1 MTALSA
7 CSGVIFG
14 LTQPMASINQNRH
27 PNLLP
32 DFRNLGVML
41 RLLVIVIA
49 MTVVAAVL
57 KSSNWHDVLNQWL
70 DISALVQPM
79 VILSVLLLGLA
90 DRWLHKLDYPLA
102 VAVIVAGELGVA
114 SLMVTATRAILTPGA
129 PGLVRSWFFT
139 AVATLL
145 VLAYFNLRSRML
157 SPALTEARLQA
168 LQARIRPH
176 FLFNSINAVLS
187 LVRSEPRRAEAALED
202 LAELFRVLM
211 ADNRD
216 LVPLEREVELC
227 RQYLGLEA
235 LRLGDRL
242 RVEWQVDNMPG
253 DALVPPLLLQPLL
266 ENAVYHGI
274 EPSMEPGVIRIDIH
288 SDRDR
293 VHMLLRNPLPREGSP
308 HTGNKMALANIR
320 ERLSLH
326 FDAEASLQTRDTD
339 GQYEVQ
345 ITLPHVREE
354 K

>member
-1 MTALSA
+1 MTGLSA
-7 CSGVIFG
+7 CSGVNFG
-14 LTQPMASINQNRH
+14 LNQPMASINQNRH

-49 MTVVAAVL
+49 MTVVAAAL
-57 KSSNWHDVLNQWL
+57 KSSNWHDMLDQWL
-70 DISALVQPM
+70 RISALVQPM
-79 VILSVLLLGLA
+79 VILSLLLLGLA
-90 DRWLHKLDYPLA
+90 DRWLHKLDYLLA
-102 VAVIVAGELGVA
+102 VAMIVAVELGIA
-114 SLMVTATRAILTPGA
+114 SVVVIATSAVFMPDTPGLA
-129 PGLVRSWFFT
+129 RSWFFT

-187 LVRSEPRRAEAALED
+187 LVRSEPRRAETALED
-202 LAELFRVLM
+202 LADLFRVLM

-242 RVEWQVDNMPG
+242 RVEWQVDKMPG

-274 EPSMEPGVIRIDIH
+274 EPSMEPGVISIH
-288 SDRDR
+288 ISNDRDG
-293 VHMLLRNPLPREGSP
+293 VQMLLRNPYREEGSH

-326 FDAEASLQTRDTD
+326 FDAEASLQTRSSD
-339 GQYEVQ
+339 GHYEVR
-345 ITLPHVREE
+345 ITLPYVKEG

>member
-14 LTQPMASINQNRH
+14 PNQPMASINQNRH

-32 DFRNLGVML
+32 NFRNLGVML

-49 MTVVAAVL
+49 MTVVAAAL
-57 KSSNWHDVLNQWL
+57 KSSNWYDMLDQWL
-70 DISALVQPM
+70 GISALVQPM
-79 VILSVLLLGLA
+79 VILSLLLLGLA
-90 DRWLHKLDYPLA
+90 DRWLHELDYPLA
-102 VAVIVAGELGVA
+102 VAVIVAVELGIVTVVVVA
-114 SLMVTATRAILTPGA
+114 TSAVFIPDTPGLA
-129 PGLVRSWFFT
+129 RSWFFT

-145 VLAYFNLRSRML
+145 VLTYFNLRSRML

-187 LVRSEPRRAEAALED
+187 LVRTEPRRAEMALED
-202 LAELFRVLM
+202 LADLFRVLM

-216 LVPLEREVELC
+216 LVPLVREVELC
-227 RQYLGLEA
+227 HQYLGLEA

-242 RVEWQVDNMPG
+242 RVEWQVDGMPG
-253 DALVPPLLLQPLL
+253 GALVPPLLLQPLL

-274 EPSMEPGVIRIDIH
+274 EPSMEPGVISIH
-288 SDRDR
+288 ISNDRDR
-293 VHMLLRNPLPREGSP
+293 VHMLLRNPFRAEGS
-308 HTGNKMALANIR
+308 HHAGNKMALANIR

-326 FDAEASLQTRDTD
+326 FDAEASLQTRTSD
-339 GQYEVQ
+339 GHYEVR
-345 ITLPHVREE
+345 ITLPYVKEG

>member
-1 MTALSA
+1 MTSLSA
-7 CSGVIFG
+7 CSCAIFG
-14 LTQPMASINQNRH
+14 LNQPMASIDQNRY

-32 DFRNLGVML
+32 NFRNLGVML
-41 RLLVIVIA
+41 RLLLIVMS
-49 MTVVAAVL
+49 MTVVAAAL
-57 KSSNWHDVLNQWL
+57 KSYNWYDLL
-70 DISALVQPM
+70 DQSLRISALAQPM
-79 VILSVLLLGLA
+79 VILSLLLLGLA
-90 DRWLHKLDYPLA
+90 DRWLHGLPYPMA
-102 VAVIVAGELGVA
+102 VAVVVAVELGVA
-114 SLMVTATRAILTPGA
+114 TLVVVAAWAVFTPGT
-129 PGLVRSWFFT
+129 PVLIRTWFFT
-139 AVATLL
+139 TVATLL

-202 LAELFRVLM
+202 LADLFRVLM

-242 RVEWQVDNMPG
+242 RVEWEVNRMPG
-253 DALVPPLLLQPLL
+253 NALVPPLLLQPLL

-274 EPSMEPGVIRIDIH
+274 EPSMEPGTINIQIFGDGDQVR
-288 SDRDR
+288 
-293 VHMLLRNPLPREGSP
+293 MLLRNPYHEAGRH

-326 FDAEASLQTRDTD
+326 FDAEASLQTRSVD
-339 GQYEVQ
+339 GHYEVQ
-345 ITLPHVREE
+345 ITLPYVKEG

>member
-1 MTALSA
+1 
-7 CSGVIFG
+7 VIFG
-14 LTQPMASINQNRH
+14 LNQPMASINQNRH

-49 MTVVAAVL
+49 MTVVAAAL
-57 KSSNWHDVLNQWL
+57 KSSNWHDMLDQWL
-70 DISALVQPM
+70 RISALVQPM
-79 VILSVLLLGLA
+79 VILSLLLLGLA
-90 DRWLHKLDYPLA
+90 DRWLHKLDYLLA
-102 VAVIVAGELGVA
+102 VAMIVAVELGIA
-114 SLMVTATRAILTPGA
+114 SVVVIATSAVFMPDTPGLA
-129 PGLVRSWFFT
+129 RSWFFT

-187 LVRSEPRRAEAALED
+187 LVRSEPRRAETALED

-242 RVEWQVDNMPG
+242 RVEWQVDKMPG

-274 EPSMEPGVIRIDIH
+274 EPSMEPGVISIH
-288 SDRDR
+288 VFNDRDR
-293 VHMLLRNPLPREGSP
+293 VHMLLRNPFRKEGSH
-308 HTGNKMALANIR
+308 HTGNKMALSNIR

-326 FDAEASLQTRDTD
+326 FDAEASLQTRDSD
-339 GQYEVQ
+339 GQYEVR
-345 ITLPHVREE
+345 ITLPYVREAR
-354 K
+354 

>member
-1 MTALSA
+1 MTTLSA

-90 DRWLHKLDYPLA
+90 DRWLHKLDYPPA
-102 VAVIVAGELGVA
+102 VVVIVAGELGVA
-114 SLMVTATRAILTPGA
+114 TLMVMANWTLFTSSTPGLA
-129 PGLVRSWFFT
+129 RSWFFT

-157 SPALTEARLQA
+157 SPALAEARLQA

-242 RVEWQVDNMPG
+242 RVEWELDKMPG

-274 EPSMEPGVIRIDIH
+274 EPSMEPGVISIH
-288 SDRDR
+288 IYSDRDQ
-293 VHMLLRNPLPREGSP
+293 VHMLLRNPFRQEGSH
-308 HTGNKMALANIR
+308 HTGNRMALANIR

>member
-7 CSGVIFG
+7 CSGAIFG
-14 LTQPMASINQNRH
+14 PNEPMASINQIRH

-32 DFRNLGVML
+32 NFRNLGVML
-41 RLLVIVIA
+41 RLLLIVIV
-49 MTVVAAVL
+49 MTVVAAAL
-57 KSSNWHDVLNQWL
+57 KSSNWTDLLNQWL
-70 DISALVQPM
+70 RISALAQPM
-79 VILSVLLLGLA
+79 AILSLLSLGLA
-90 DRWLHKLDYPLA
+90 DRWLHKLDYQLA
-102 VAVIVAGELGVA
+102 VVVILAVELGIV
-114 SLMVTATRAILTPGA
+114 SVVVIATSAVFMPDM
-129 PGLVRSWFFT
+129 PGLGRSWFFT

-157 SPALTEARLQA
+157 SPALIEARLQA

-187 LVRSEPRRAEAALED
+187 LVRSEPRRAETALED
-202 LAELFRVLM
+202 LADLFRVLM

-242 RVEWQVDNMPG
+242 SVEWQVDKMPG

-274 EPSMEPGVIRIDIH
+274 EPSMEPGVISIRIF
-288 SDRDR
+288 SDRDQ
-293 VHMLLRNPLPREGSP
+293 VHMLLRNPFRKEGAH
-308 HTGNKMALANIR
+308 HTGNKMALSNIR

-326 FDAEASLQTRDTD
+326 FDAEASLQTRDS
-339 GQYEVQ
+339 GGHYEVR
-345 ITLPHVREE
+345 ITLPYVREE

>member
-1 MTALSA
+1 MTSLSV
-7 CSGVIFG
+7 CSVAIFG
-14 LTQPMASINQNRH
+14 LHQPMASINQNRY

-32 DFRNLGVML
+32 NFRNLGVML

-49 MTVVAAVL
+49 MTFVAAAL
-57 KSSNWHDVLNQWL
+57 KSSNWYDMLDQWL
-70 DISALVQPM
+70 GISTLAQPM
-79 VILSVLLLGLA
+79 VILSLLLLALA

-114 SLMVTATRAILTPGA
+114 SLMVIASWAVFTPGT
-129 PGLVRSWFFT
+129 PGLERSWFFT

-187 LVRSEPRRAEAALED
+187 LVRSEPRRAETALED
-202 LAELFRVLM
+202 LADLFRVLM

-216 LVPLEREVELC
+216 LVPLVREVELC
-227 RQYLGLEA
+227 HQYLGLEA

-242 RVEWQVDNMPG
+242 RVEWQADKMPG

-274 EPSMEPGVIRIDIH
+274 EPSMEPGVISIH
-288 SDRDR
+288 ISNDRDR
-293 VHMLLRNPLPREGSP
+293 VHMLLRNPFRAEGS
-308 HTGNKMALANIR
+308 HHAGNKMALANIR

-326 FDAEASLQTRDTD
+326 FDAEASLQTRTSD
-339 GQYEVQ
+339 GHYEVR
-345 ITLPHVREE
+345 ITLPYVKEG

>member
-7 CSGVIFG
+7 CSGVFFG
-14 LTQPMASINQNRH
+14 LNQPMASINQNRY

-41 RLLVIVIA
+41 RLLVIVIV
-49 MTVVAAVL
+49 MTIVAAVL
-57 KSSNWHDVLNQWL
+57 KSSNWYDMLNQWL
-70 DISALVQPM
+70 RISALVQPM
-79 VILSVLLLGLA
+79 VILSLLLLGVA
-90 DRWLHKLDYPLA
+90 DRSLHKLDYPLA
-102 VAVIVAGELGVA
+102 VAVIVAVELGI
-114 SLMVTATRAILTPGA
+114 VTIVVVGTSALFIPDA
-129 PGLVRSWFFT
+129 PGLARSWFFT

-187 LVRSEPRRAEAALED
+187 LVRSEPRRAETALED
-202 LAELFRVLM
+202 LADLFRVLM

-216 LVPLEREVELC
+216 LVPLEREIELC

-235 LRLGDRL
+235 LRLGNRL
-242 RVEWQVDNMPG
+242 RVEWQVDKTPG

-274 EPSMEPGVIRIDIH
+274 EPSMEPGVISIH
-288 SDRDR
+288 IFNDRDR
-293 VHMLLRNPLPREGSP
+293 VHMFLRNPYREQGSH

-326 FDAEASLQTRDTD
+326 FDAEASLQTRSS
-339 GQYEVQ
+339 GGHYEVR
-345 ITLPHVREE
+345 ITLPYVKEE

>member
-1 MTALSA
+1 MTGLSA
-7 CSGVIFG
+7 CSDAIFG
-14 LTQPMASINQNRH
+14 LNQPMASINQNRH

-49 MTVVAAVL
+49 MTVVAAAL
-57 KSSNWHDVLNQWL
+57 KSSNWHDMLDQWL
-70 DISALVQPM
+70 RISALVQPM
-79 VILSVLLLGLA
+79 VILSLLLLGLA
-90 DRWLHKLDYPLA
+90 DRWLHKLDYLPA
-102 VAVIVAGELGVA
+102 VAVIVAVELGI
-114 SLMVTATRAILTPGA
+114 ATVVVIATSAVFMPDTPGLA
-129 PGLVRSWFFT
+129 RSWFFT

-187 LVRSEPRRAEAALED
+187 LVRSEPRRAETALED

-242 RVEWQVDNMPG
+242 RVEWQVDKMPG

-274 EPSMEPGVIRIDIH
+274 EPSMEPGVISIH
-288 SDRDR
+288 VFNDRDR
-293 VHMLLRNPLPREGSP
+293 VHMLLRNPFRKEGSH
-308 HTGNKMALANIR
+308 HTGNKMALSNIR

-326 FDAEASLQTRDTD
+326 FDAEASLQTRDSD
-339 GQYEVQ
+339 GQYEVR
-345 ITLPHVREE
+345 ITLPYVREGR
-354 K
+354 

>member
-1 MTALSA
+1 MPALSA

-32 DFRNLGVML
+32 DFRNLGVIL

-49 MTVVAAVL
+49 MTVVAAAL
-57 KSSNWHDVLNQWL
+57 KSSNWADMLNQWL
-70 DISALVQPM
+70 DISALAQPM
-79 VILSVLLLGLA
+79 VILSLLLLGLA

-102 VAVIVAGELGVA
+102 VVVILAGELGVA
-114 SLMVTATRAILTPGA
+114 SLMVMATWAILTPGT
-129 PGLVRSWFFT
+129 PGMVRSWFFT

-202 LAELFRVLM
+202 LADLFRVLM

-242 RVEWQVDNMPG
+242 RVQWQVDRMPA
-253 DALVPPLLLQPLL
+253 DAMVPALLLQPLL

-274 EPSMEPGVIRIDIH
+274 EPSMEPGVISIDIH
-288 SDRDR
+288 GERDR
-293 VHMLLRNPLPREGSP
+293 VHMLLRNPLRKEGSP

-326 FDAEASLQTRDTD
+326 FDAEASLQTRDNE
-339 GQYEVQ
+339 GQYEVR
-345 ITLPHVREE
+345 ITLPYVKEE

>member
-14 LTQPMASINQNRH
+14 PNQPMASINQNRH

-32 DFRNLGVML
+32 NFRNLGVML

-49 MTVVAAVL
+49 MTVVAAAL
-57 KSSNWHDVLNQWL
+57 KSSNWYDMLDQWL
-70 DISALVQPM
+70 GISALVQPM
-79 VILSVLLLGLA
+79 VILSLLLLGLA
-90 DRWLHKLDYPLA
+90 DRWLHELDYPLA
-102 VAVIVAGELGVA
+102 VAVIVAVELGIVTVVVVA
-114 SLMVTATRAILTPGA
+114 TSAVFTPGT
-129 PGLVRSWFFT
+129 PGLERSWFFT

-187 LVRSEPRRAEAALED
+187 LVRSEPRRAETALED
-202 LAELFRVLM
+202 LADLFRVLM

-216 LVPLEREVELC
+216 LVPLVREVELC
-227 RQYLGLEA
+227 HQYLGLEA

-242 RVEWQVDNMPG
+242 RVEWQVDGM
-253 DALVPPLLLQPLL
+253 
-266 ENAVYHGI
+266 
-274 EPSMEPGVIRIDIH
+274 PGVISIH
-288 SDRDR
+288 ISNDRDR
-293 VHMLLRNPLPREGSP
+293 VHMLLRNPFRAEGS
-308 HTGNKMALANIR
+308 HHAGNKMALANIR

-326 FDAEASLQTRDTD
+326 FDAEASLQTRTSD
-339 GQYEVQ
+339 GHYEVR
-345 ITLPHVREE
+345 ITLPYVKED

>member
-14 LTQPMASINQNRH
+14 LNKPMASINQNRH

-32 DFRNLGVML
+32 NFRNLGVML

-49 MTVVAAVL
+49 MTVVAAAL
-57 KSSNWHDVLNQWL
+57 KSSNWTDMLDQWL
-70 DISALVQPM
+70 GISALAQP
-79 VILSVLLLGLA
+79 VAILSLLLLGLV
-90 DRWLHKLDYPLA
+90 DRWLHELDYPLA
-102 VAVIVAGELGVA
+102 VAVIVAVELGIVA
-114 SLMVTATRAILTPGA
+114 VVMIATSAVFIPDTPGLA
-129 PGLVRSWFFT
+129 RSWFFT
-139 AVATLL
+139 TVATLL

-187 LVRSEPRRAEAALED
+187 LVRSEPRRAETALED
-202 LAELFRVLM
+202 LADLFRVLM

-242 RVEWQVDNMPG
+242 RVEWQVDKIPG

-274 EPSMEPGVIRIDIH
+274 EPSMEPGVISIRIF
-288 SDRDR
+288 SDRDQ
-293 VHMLLRNPLPREGSP
+293 VHMLLRNPFREEGSH

-326 FDAEASLQTRDTD
+326 FDAEASLQTRDSG
-339 GQYEVQ
+339 GQYEVR
-345 ITLPHVREE
+345 ITLPYVREE